1 MNHIMIKDLEASKAL
16 DTHAMQ
22 AVRGGADL
30 TSTDTQLLISDA
42 RAGIAAVSTA
52 IQTLV
57 DVNTLLNVDAS
68 PNVNINIGGIS

>member
-1 MNHIMIKDLEASKAL
+1 MNHIMIKDLEASREL

-52 IQTLV
+52 VQTLV
-57 DVNTLLNVDAS
+57 DVNTLLNVNAS
-68 PNVNINIGGIS
+68 PDININIGGIS

>member
-1 MNHIMIKDLEASKAL
+1 MNHIMIKDLEASREL

-22 AVRGGADL
+22 TVRGGADL

-52 IQTLV
+52 VQTLV
-57 DVNTLLNVDAS
+57 DVNTLLNVNAS
-68 PNVNINIGGIS
+68 PDININIGGIS

>member
-1 MNHIMIKDLEASKAL
+1 MNHIMIKDLEASSAL
-16 DTHAMQ
+16 DSHAMQ

-52 IQTLV
+52 VQTLV
-57 DVNTLLNVDAS
+57 DVNTLLNVNAS
-68 PNVNINIGGIS
+68 PDININIGGIS